1 MSRRPLV
8 RNFRD
13 YLTVKEAA
21 RLLGVSR
28 DTLRNWDRA
37 DKLKPVRHPMNRYRL
52 YRREDL
58 GSLLQQLT
66 RAGQRS
72 P

>member
-8 RNFRD
+8 RNFRH

-37 DKLKPVRHPMNRYRL
+37 DKLKPVRHPINRYRL

-58 GSLLQQLT
+58 EGLLKQLT

>member
-1 MSRRPLV
+1 MV
-8 RNFRD
+8 RSFQD
-13 YLTVKEAA
+13 YLTVKEAVKF
-21 RLLGVSR
+21 LGVSP

-37 DKLKPVRHPMNRYRL
+37 DKLKPLRHPINRYRL

-58 GSLLQQLT
+58 EGLLKQMT
-66 RAGQRS
+66 GDGQRS

>member
-1 MSRRPLV
+1 MLQRPLTPS
-8 RNFRD
+8 FQD

-21 RLLGVSR
+21 QLLGVSP

-37 DKLKPVRHPMNRYRL
+37 DKLKPVRHPINRYRL
-52 YRREDL
+52 YRRQDL
-58 GSLLQQLT
+58 EGLLQQMT
-66 RAGQRS
+66 SDSQRS